1 MKRRSSILFKLFALL
16 MVFGLVA
23 AACGNDDDSDAEPVP
38 EPAPTDSQETEPEP
52 EPEPEPEEEP
62 EPEPEPEDDGDALR
76 VALLLPGVRND
87 NSFSQAAYEGLRDA
101 VAEDGNVETQVLEE
115 IIDPTDSLPA
125 LRDFASQGFDLILG
139 HGIEYVDPIQQL
151 YDEFPDVAFSMTGGI
166 LVPGSVTSSNVVDWL
181 YNVQDMAYPNGILA
195 AQAVIGD
202 TIGIVGGPE
211 FDFVKTMHQSFRDA
225 ALSVNPDLN
234 FLEGFAGSFVDVQA
248 AAEVSQQLI
257 DQGADF
263 IYCSG
268 DGICIGAAQTAS
280 AAGIPIAVGF
290 GSQEQT
296 APDVY
301 LAATVIRMK
310 DLYLSFFDQVRNG
323 TFGTPDGE
331 VHAVGEEG
339 YAFYPG
345 GIFNAQVEVL
355 PVNMAATVDT
365 AVGLDELQAALD
377 ELVASIEAGEFA
389 IPFPG

>member
-1 MKRRSSILFKLFALL
+1 MKRRSSILFKLLALL

-23 AACGNDDDSDAEPVP
+23 AGCGNDDDAEVQPAP
-38 EPAPTDSQETEPEP
+38 EPAADDTQQAEP
-52 EPEPEPEEEP
+52 EPEPEPEEEPEP

-151 YDEFPDVAFSMTGGI
+151 YAEFPDVAFSMTGGV
-166 LVPGSVTSSNVVDWL
+166 LVPGAVTSGNVVDWL
-181 YNVQDMAYPNGILA
+181 YNIQDMAYPNGILA
-195 AQAVIGD
+195 ARAIVGD

-211 FDFVKTMHQSFRDA
+211 FDFVKAMHQSFRDA
-225 ALSVNPDLN
+225 ASLENPELN

-248 AAEVSQQLI
+248 AAEVAQQLI

-301 LAATVIRMK
+301 LSATVIRLK
-310 DLYLSFFDQVRNG
+310 DLYLDFFDQVRNG
-323 TFGTPDGE
+323 TFGTADGE

-345 GIFNAQVEVL
+345 GIFNDQVEVL
-355 PVNMAATVDT
+355 PVNMAATVET

-377 ELVASIEAGEFA
+377 ELVASIRAGEFS

>member
-1 MKRRSSILFKLFALL
+1 MTQRSSFLFKLFALL
-16 MVFGLVA
+16 TLFGLLA
-23 AACGNDDDSDAEPVP
+23 AACGNDDDAGVQPAAEP
-38 EPAPTDSQETEPEP
+38 AADDGQQT
-52 EPEPEPEEEP
+52 EPEPEEEP
-62 EPEPEPEDDGDALR
+62 EPAAGENGDALR

-101 VAEDGNVETQVLEE
+101 AAEDGNVQTQVLEE

-125 LRDFASQGFDLILG
+125 LRDFAGQGFDLILG

-151 YDEFPDVAFSMTGGI
+151 YADFPDVAFAMTGGI

-181 YNVQDMAYPNGILA
+181 YNVQDMAYPNGVLA

-225 ALSVNPDLN
+225 ALSENPDLN

-248 AAEVSQQLI
+248 AAEVTQQLI
-257 DQGADF
+257 DQGANF

-280 AAGIPIAVGF
+280 AAGIPISVGF

-310 DLYLSFFDQVRNG
+310 DLYLDFFDQVRNG

-339 YAFYPG
+339 YTFYPG
-345 GIFNAQVEVL
+345 GIFNDQVEVL
-355 PVNMAATVDT
+355 PVNTAATVDT

-377 ELVASIEAGEFA
+377 ELVDSIQAGEFS

>member
-1 MKRRSSILFKLFALL
+1 MTRRSSILFKLFALL
-16 MVFGLVA
+16 MVFGLIA
-23 AACGNDDDSDAEPVP
+23 AGCGNDDDSDAEP
-38 EPAPTDSQETEPEP
+38 APTEAEPEP
-52 EPEPEPEEEP
+52 EPEPEPEE

-151 YDEFPDVAFSMTGGI
+151 YEEFPDVAFSMTGGI

-181 YNVQDMAYPNGILA
+181 YNIQDMAYPNGILA
-195 AQAVIGD
+195 AKAIIGD

-211 FDFVKTMHQSFRDA
+211 FDFVKDMHQSFRDA
-225 ALSVNPDLN
+225 ALSENPDLN
-234 FLEGFAGSFVDVQA
+234 FLEGFAGSFIDVQA
-248 AAEVSQQLI
+248 AAEVAQQLI

-301 LAATVIRMK
+301 LSATVIRLK
-310 DLYLSFFDQVRNG
+310 DLYLDFFDQVRNG

-331 VHAVGEEG
+331 VHTFGEEG

-365 AVGLDELQAALD
+365 AVGLDELQATLD
-377 ELVASIEAGEFA
+377 ELVAQIQAGEFS

>member
-1 MKRRSSILFKLFALL
+1 
-16 MVFGLVA
+16 MVFGLLA
-23 AACGNDDDSDAEPVP
+23 AGCGNDDDGEAEPAP
-38 EPAPTDSQETEPEP
+38 EPAPAETEPEPEPEPEVEDEPEP

-62 EPEPEPEDDGDALR
+62 LR

-125 LRDFASQGFDLILG
+125 IRDFASQGFDLILG

-151 YDEFPDVAFSMTGGI
+151 YAEFPDVSFSMTGGI
-166 LVPGSVTSSNVVDWL
+166 LVPGSVTSDNVVDWL

-195 AQAVIGD
+195 AKAVVGD

-225 ALSVNPDLN
+225 ALSVNPDIE

-248 AAEVSQQLI
+248 AAEVTQQLI

-280 AAGIPIAVGF
+280 AAGIPISVGF

-310 DLYLSFFDQVRNG
+310 DLYLDFFAQVRNG

-331 VHAVGEEG
+331 VRAVGEEG

-355 PVNMAATVDT
+355 PVNTNATVET
-365 AVGLDELQAALD
+365 AASLDELQAALD
-377 ELVASIEAGEFA
+377 ELVASIEAGEFS

>member
-1 MKRRSSILFKLFALL
+1 MNRRSSILFKLFALL
-16 MVFGLVA
+16 MVVGLLA
-23 AACGNDDDSDAEPVP
+23 AGCGNDDDTDTAPADD
-38 EPAPTDSQETEPEP
+38 PAPSEPEDTAPAPDP
-52 EPEPEPEEEP
+52 EPEPEPEE
-62 EPEPEPEDDGDALR
+62 EPEDDGDALR

-151 YDEFPDVAFSMTGGI
+151 YAEFPDVAFSMTGGV
-166 LVPGSVTSSNVVDWL
+166 LVPGSVTSANVVDWL
-181 YNVQDMAYPNGILA
+181 YNVQDMAYPNGVLA
-195 AQAVIGD
+195 ARAVVGD

-225 ALSVNPDLN
+225 ALSENPDLN

-248 AAEVSQQLI
+248 AAEVTQQLI

-280 AAGIPIAVGF
+280 AAGVPISVGF

-310 DLYLSFFDQVRNG
+310 DLYLSYFDQVRNG
-323 TFGTPDGE
+323 TFGTADGG

-339 YAFYPG
+339 YIFYPG

-355 PVNMAATVDT
+355 PVNTEATVET
-365 AVGLDELQAALD
+365 AVSLDELQAALD
-377 ELVASIEAGEFA
+377 ELVASIEAGEFS